1 MVNMGQLGI
10 RIPNVNTKQ
19 RTLVAPKNVQALP
32 FKISVSVCDSPKRS
46 VRKRT
51 QSLGMSQT
59 TCWRS
64 LRQDLG
70 LFPYRV
76 QMSQVLSNVDKE
88 KGKTMA
94 KKFIGKSAASPNFLD
109 LLRRA
114 EVFLDDLSPP
124 DYFLWGY
131 LKYRVYKDK
140 PQTIAELKDAIRRE
154 MAAISVETCRKVMAT
169 FLRRMELCLTQNGGH
184 LEHML

>member
-1 MVNMGQLGI
+1 MGQLGI
-10 RIPNVNTKQ
+10 RTPNVNTKQ

-59 TCWRS
+59 TCWRA

-94 KKFIGKSAASPNFLD
+94 KKFIGKSAASPNFLN

-140 PQTIAELKDAIRRE
+140 PQT
-154 MAAISVETCRKVMAT
+154 
-169 FLRRMELCLTQNGGH
+169 
-184 LEHML
+184 